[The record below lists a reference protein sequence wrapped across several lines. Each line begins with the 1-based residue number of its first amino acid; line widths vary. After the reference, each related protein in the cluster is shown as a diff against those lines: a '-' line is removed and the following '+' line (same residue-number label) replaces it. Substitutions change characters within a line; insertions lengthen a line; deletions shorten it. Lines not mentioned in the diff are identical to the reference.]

1 MPKEIIEIKEYKKL
15 DLRESILIDGFPSV
29 GLISTIISNY
39 YISAF
44 NLDGMAF
51 IDSPYFPPL
60 TLVYAKKPKYPAR
73 IHASEDKKL
82 TVISCEFT
90 PAPQLVRAIGEKI
103 VKWAITRHIHSIITF
118 VGILEKGSSEQVSEV
133 YAVGSTEQIRNLL
146 SEKNIP
152 LLEHGAV
159 IGLPAIILNE
169 CRWLNFDAVCF
180 VVRVFHPYPEFRAAA
195 NVIEYINK
203 IYPSIAVDT
212 QPLYKEA
219 ENIEK
224 RIREIREATRPVQ
237 EPAGT
242 LYR

>member
-146 SEKNIP
+146 SEKK
-152 LLEHGAV
+152 HTF
-159 IGLPAIILNE
+159 IGTWSSN
-169 CRWLNFDAVCF
+169 R
-180 VVRVFHPYPEFRAAA
+180 
-195 NVIEYINK
+195 
-203 IYPSIAVDT
+203 IACN
-212 QPLYKEA
+212 
-219 ENIEK
+219 NIERMQMVK
-224 RIREIREATRPVQ
+224 FRCCLFCSKSFPS
-237 EPAGT
+237 
-242 LYR
+242 LS